1 MIICPYENL
10 LISPYYKYLVR
21 VRRGLKGILLHFVS
35 LFIELLIFFRTDSV
49 IITIL
54 NMVAVLQ
61 SVSAIKRALLK
72 ELEMPGEER

>member
-1 MIICPYENL
+1 M
-10 LISPYYKYLVR
+10 
-21 VRRGLKGILLHFVS
+21 KGILLHFVS

>member
-1 MIICPYENL
+1 
-10 LISPYYKYLVR
+10 